1 MESQLSPLKSHKIT
15 IRHKDNNQYTTYPPS
30 SAPVHH
36 ITPSNP
42 EEPAQRTECNNYL
55 RSAQVIR
62 QATGTDPQDKQTD
75 QFDYKTSIIVRVN
88 NALLLLY

>member
-55 RSAQVIR
+55 RSAQ
-62 QATGTDPQDKQTD
+62 DKQTD

-88 NALLLLY
+88 NALFLPY